1 MRRAAGIIPRPAHF
15 VFGGSSVTLFLR
27 HCVKQRGNAQKKG
40 AGEFALVNPGAEEYN
55 KAALL

>member
-15 VFGGSSVTLFLR
+15 VFSGSSVTLFLR
-27 HCVKQRGNAQKKG
+27 HGGNAQKKG

-55 KAALL
+55 KTALL